1 MDDLSTPN
9 RSADRVASVL
19 SRRQILRGLA
29 VITATSALGQILTAC
44 GGSTAATPTTAAP
57 APTTAGAA
65 TAAAPTKAAAA
76 ATSPAATSPAA
87 SSAAGSP
94 ATTAVAGTTSAPA
107 AQLPTIAATSGAAKP
122 GGKATWAMSYDA
134 QSLAPF
140 GIVFSGASEGKELFY
155 DSLLQ
160 WDQQINVLPALADE
174 WSTPDAKTY
183 LFKLKKGV
191 KFHSGKELDA
201 EDVKYSVEL
210 QAKPPAPGVAAPYYP
225 LVASVEAMD
234 KYTAKFNMTGPDP
247 TLIGWIAWSRY
258 SSIVP
263 KGFYE
268 SGKNVTAEADGT
280 GPFKL
285 VKYTPNDQI
294 VMTKNPDFWQKGVPY
309 LDDLT
314 FKILP
319 DESTRVAALRS
330 GQVDGADV
338 SADTARTLKRDANLV
353 VLRGITSSPRVLQL
367 TIKGD
372 GKPWGDKRVRQA
384 MSKAIDRQDLI
395 DKVYGGD
402 AELTGP
408 IAPGYGNWPL
418 SNDAL
423 KKAYAYDPD
432 GAKKLLADAG
442 FKDGFEFQ
450 INTLAAADYPAL
462 AQVLQDQLKKVG
474 IQVKIVPEES
484 AIFSKRYSDGTF
496 DGFLNG
502 KGMRAD
508 PTGFVV
514 EFAEFQSSLGKV
526 WFAEGKGWHNDELTK
541 QYQAATVTLDQKL
554 RLPQIQRVQE
564 LIVDEAP
571 NIYLVVPYVYTVVQK
586 YIKDM
591 YVSFTGFRPGLRQVW
606 LSK

>member
-1 MDDLSTPN
+1 MDDLSAPN
-9 RSADRVASVL
+9 GSADRAARML
-19 SRRQILRGLA
+19 SRRQMLRGLA
-29 VITATSALGQILTAC
+29 AITATSALGQILTAC
-44 GGSTAATPTTAAP
+44 GGSTAATATTAAQAP
-57 APTTAGAA
+57 AIASAASGTTPTAPSTAPAA
-65 TAAAPTKAAAA
+65 TKAAA
-76 ATSPAATSPAA
+76 ATSPA
-87 SSAAGSP
+87 GSP
-94 ATTAVAGTTSAPA
+94 ATSAAVQVPTVA
-107 AQLPTIAATSGAAKP
+107 AASGNAKP
-122 GGKATWAMSYDA
+122 GGKVTWAMSYDA

-140 GIVFSGASEGKELFY
+140 GIVFSGNTEGKELLY

-160 WDQQINVLPALADE
+160 WDRQLNVLPALADE
-174 WSTPDAKTY
+174 WSTPDEKTY

-210 QAKPPAPGVAAPYYP
+210 QAKPPAPAVTAPYYP
-225 LVASVEAMD
+225 LIASVDAVD

-247 TLIGWIAWSRY
+247 TVLGWFAWSRY

-294 VMTKNPDFWQKGVPY
+294 VLTKNADFWKKGVPY
-309 LDDLT
+309 LDDLS

-319 DESTRVAALRS
+319 DESSRVAALRS
-330 GQVDGADV
+330 GNVDGADV
-338 SADTARTLKRDANLV
+338 SADVARTLSRDSNLV

-395 DKVYGGD
+395 DKVYGGN

-418 SNDAL
+418 PNDTL

-432 GAKKLLADAG
+432 GARKLLADAG

-450 INTLAAADYPAL
+450 INTLSAADYPNL
-462 AQVLQDQLKKVG
+462 AQVLQEQFKKVG

-484 AIFSKRYSDGTF
+484 AIFSKRYTDGTF
-496 DGFLNG
+496 EGFLNG

-514 EFAEFQSSLGKV
+514 EFADFQTSLGKV

-541 QYQAATVTLDQKL
+541 QYQAATVTLDQKQ
-554 RLPQIQRVQE
+554 RLPQIQRAQE
-564 LIVDEAP
+564 LILDEAP

-586 YIKDM
+586 RVKDM
-591 YVSFTGFRPGLRQVW
+591 YVSFTGFRPGLRETW
-606 LSK
+606 LDK

>member
-1 MDDLSTPN
+1 MDDLSAPN
-9 RSADRVASVL
+9 GSPNQATGML
-19 SRRQILRGLA
+19 SRRQMLRGLA
-29 VITATSALGQILTAC
+29 AITATSAMAQILTAC
-44 GGSTAATPTTAAP
+44 GGSTSATPTTAVQ
-57 APTTAGAA
+57 APTTTGAA
-65 TAAAPTKAAAA
+65 PSSAPTRAAA
-76 ATSPAATSPAA
+76 AT
-87 SSAAGSP
+87 SAAGSP
-94 ATTAVAGTTSAPA
+94 ATTAVAGTTSAA
-107 AQLPTIAATSGAAKP
+107 VQLPTVSAASGNAKP
-122 GGKATWAMSYDA
+122 GGKVTWAMSYDA

-140 GIVFSGASEGKELFY
+140 GIVFSGSSEGKELLY

-160 WDQQINVLPALADE
+160 WDRQLNVMPALADE
-174 WSTPDAKTY
+174 WSTPDEKTY

-210 QAKPPAPGVAAPYYP
+210 QAKPPAPAVTAPYYP
-225 LVASVEAMD
+225 LIASVDAVD

-247 TLIGWIAWSRY
+247 TVLGWFAWSRY

-294 VMTKNPDFWQKGVPY
+294 VLTKNADFWKKGTPY
-309 LDDLT
+309 LDDLS

-319 DESTRVAALRS
+319 DESSRVAALRS
-330 GQVDGADV
+330 GNVDGADV
-338 SADTARTLKRDANLV
+338 SADVARTLSRDSNLV

-395 DKVYGGD
+395 DKVYGGN

-418 SNDAL
+418 PNDML

-432 GAKKLLADAG
+432 GARKLLADAG

-450 INTLAAADYPAL
+450 INTLSAADYPNL
-462 AQVLQDQLKKVG
+462 AQVLQEQFKKVG

-484 AIFSKRYSDGTF
+484 AIFSKRYTDGTF
-496 DGFLNG
+496 EGFLNG

-514 EFAEFQSSLGKV
+514 EFADFQTSLGKV

-541 QYQAATVTLDQKL
+541 QYQAATVTLDQKQ
-554 RLPQIQRVQE
+554 RLPQVQRVQE
-564 LIVDEAP
+564 LILDEAP
-571 NIYLVVPYVYTVVQK
+571 NIYLVVPYVYTAVQK
-586 YIKDM
+586 RVKDM
-591 YVSFTGFRPGLRQVW
+591 YVSFTGFRPGLREVW
-606 LSK
+606 LDR